1 MKTQNQFIQPQR
13 GNARTEKTKGFSLR
27 PSILCGLLTFFY
39 AFADSGHLQAE
50 PIDLY
55 IATGGKGSTDA
66 PSGIYHATF
75 DPAEGKLSAPKLAVQ
90 VQHPA
95 FLAIAPDGRHLFSA
109 SAGEKS
115 SDVAAFAVLEG
126 GTLKALNT
134 QPSEGVVPC
143 HLQTDR
149 TGSALFVANYR
160 DGKIAALRIKEDGSL
175 EPSKSVH
182 QHAGSSILPRQQG
195 PHPHSI
201 YPTPDN
207 RRVFVPDLGMD
218 KVLVYGFDPA
228 RATLKPQGEVVLPP
242 GSGPR
247 HLNFSTD
254 GKHAFVLSEIGLTV
268 SVFDLKDGLRVTQTI
283 STVEKSEP
291 SGMSASEIRV
301 HPSGQFVYAA
311 NRGKGNDSI
320 AVFRAAIGHL
330 NKAALERLQI
340 VPAEVRVPRSIQID
354 PTGRWLLACGQ
365 QSNDIAIFSID
376 PVTGML
382 TFTGEKVAASS
393 PISIEF
399 LPVSRLTSPAM
410 YAKALGGSWNASTGR
425 FYKDGNNPPISA
437 DHIAE
442 LVAFPEVKILHFN
455 GVPIHLDQA
464 KALGQAKHLEELLIV
479 HVNVGDS
486 ALLSELAKIKTLK
499 HIHVGS
505 SNFGDEGV
513 MILTG
518 LPRLTTLAL
527 SHTGFDPKNPI
538 TAKGLQAVADRLPEL
553 ELFYLNLHR
562 MEDDMIPQLARLQKL
577 RSLSIEMIDDAFLA
591 KVQKVLPD
599 TKVFA
604 RRGLSPRP

>member
-1 MKTQNQFIQPQR
+1 MK
-13 GNARTEKTKGFSLR
+13 RTLYC
-27 PSILCGLLTFFY
+27 LALL
-39 AFADSGHLQAE
+39 AFLLSSGHLPAA
-50 PIDLY
+50 PLDLY
-55 IATGGKGSTDA
+55 LATGGRGSTDA

-109 SAGEKS
+109 SAGEKG
-115 SDVAAFAVLEG
+115 SDVAAFAVLEVG
-126 GTLKALNT
+126 ALKALNT
-134 QPSEGVVPC
+134 QPSEGIVPC

-182 QHAGSSILPRQQG
+182 QHAGSSILPRQQS

-201 YPTPDN
+201 YTSPNN
-207 RRVFVPDLGMD
+207 RRVFVPELGLD

-228 RATLKPQGEVVLPP
+228 RTTLQPAGEVVLPP

-268 SVFDLKDGLRVTQTI
+268 SVIDLKDDLRVTQTI
-283 STVEKSEP
+283 STVEKKSEP
-291 SGMSASEIRV
+291 SPMSASEIRV
-301 HPSGQFVYAA
+301 HPSGQFVYSA
-311 NRGKGNDSI
+311 NRGKGDDSI

-330 NKAALERLQI
+330 NNAALERLQI
-340 VPAEVRVPRSIQID
+340 VPAEVRVPRSFQID
-354 PTGRWLLACGQ
+354 PTGRWLLVCGQ
-365 QSNDIAIFSID
+365 QSNDIAIFVID

-382 TFTGEKVAASS
+382 TFTGKKVAMPS

-399 LPVSRLTSPAM
+399 LPVSKLTSPAM

-437 DHIAE
+437 DHIAD

-455 GVPIHLDQA
+455 GVPVDLEKA

-486 ALLSELAKIKTLK
+486 ALLSEFAKIKTLK

-538 TAKGLQAVADRLPEL
+538 TSKGLQAVADRLPEL

-577 RSLSIEMIDDAFLA
+577 RSLSIEMIDDAFRERI
-591 KVQKVLPD
+591 QKVLPNA
-599 TKVFA
+599 KIFG
-604 RRGLSPRP
+604 RRGLNPKP

>member
-1 MKTQNQFIQPQR
+1 M
-13 GNARTEKTKGFSLR
+13 TKPCFPMHPTLFHPR
-27 PSILCGLLTFFY
+27 LLG
-39 AFADSGHLQAE
+39 AVLAALALLAAN
-50 PIDLY
+50 PAVALDLY
-55 IATGGKGSTDA
+55 IATGGAGSTEA

-75 DPAEGKLSAPKLAVQ
+75 DPADGKLSAPKLAAE

-95 FLAIAPDGRHLFSA
+95 FLAVAPDGRHLFSA

-115 SDVAAFAVLEG
+115 SDVVSFAVLED
-126 GTLKALNT
+126 GTLKLLNT
-134 QPSEGVVPC
+134 QSSEGSVPC

-149 TGSALFVANYR
+149 TGRALFVANYR
-160 DGKIAALRIKEDGSL
+160 DGKVAALRIKEDGSL
-175 EPSKSVH
+175 EPSQSVH
-182 QHAGSSILPRQQG
+182 QHEGSGLLPRQQS

-201 YPTPDN
+201 YPSPDN
-207 RRVFVPDLGMD
+207 RRVLVPDLGLD

-228 RATLKPQGEVVLPP
+228 RAALKPQGEIVLPP

-268 SVFDLKDGLRVTQTI
+268 SVIDLKDGLRVTQTI
-283 STVEKSEP
+283 STVEEKSEP

-301 HPSGQFVYAA
+301 HPSGQFVYTA
-311 NRGKGNDSI
+311 NRGKGDDSI
-320 AVFRAAIGHL
+320 AVFRAAIGHR
-330 NKAALERLQI
+330 NDASLERIQI
-340 VPAEVRVPRSIQID
+340 VPAEVRVPRSFQID

-365 QSNDIAIFSID
+365 QSNDIAIFAID

-382 TFTGEKVAASS
+382 TFTGDKVAVPS

-399 LPVSRLTSPAM
+399 LPVSKLTSPAM

-437 DHIAE
+437 DHIAD

-455 GVPIHLDQA
+455 GVPINPDQA
-464 KALGQAKHLEELLIV
+464 KVLGQAKHLEELLIV

-486 ALLSELAKIKTLK
+486 ALLSEFAKIKTLK

-505 SNFGDEGV
+505 SNFGDEGL

-527 SHTGFDPKNPI
+527 SHTGSDPKNPI
-538 TAKGLQAVADRLPEL
+538 TAQGLKAVADHLPNL
-553 ELFYLNLHR
+553 EHFYLNLHR
-562 MEDDMIPQLARLQKL
+562 MEDDMIPQLARLRKL
-577 RSLSIEMIDDAFLA
+577 RSLSIEKIDDAFLA
-591 KVQKVLPD
+591 KVQQVLPN
-599 TKVFA
+599 TKAGA
-604 RRGLSPRP
+604 RPGLNPKP

>member
-1 MKTQNQFIQPQR
+1 MKTTSTVHHRPI
-13 GNARTEKTKGFSLR
+13 TMKSILIFSLALVAAN
-27 PSILCGLLTFFY
+27 PAVAL
-39 AFADSGHLQAE
+39 
-50 PIDLY
+50 DLY
-55 IATGGKGSTDA
+55 IATGGKGSAEA

-75 DPAEGKLSAPKLAVQ
+75 DPADGKLSAPKLAAE

-95 FLAIAPDGRHLFSA
+95 FLAVAPDGRHLFSA
-109 SAGEKS
+109 SAGDTS
-115 SDVAAFAVLEG
+115 SDVASFAVLEN
-126 GTLKALNT
+126 GTLKLLNT
-134 QPSEGVVPC
+134 QSSEGTVPC

-175 EPSKSVH
+175 EPSQSVH
-182 QHAGSSILPRQQG
+182 QHEGSSILPRQQS

-201 YPTPDN
+201 YTSPDN
-207 RRVFVPDLGMD
+207 RRVLVPDLGLD

-228 RATLKPQGEVVLPP
+228 RAALKPQGEIVLPP

-268 SVFDLKDGLRVTQTI
+268 SVIDLKDGLRVTQTI
-283 STVEKSEP
+283 STVEEKSEP

-311 NRGKGNDSI
+311 NRGKGDDSI

-330 NKAALERLQI
+330 NNASLERIQI
-340 VPAEVRVPRSIQID
+340 VPAEVRTPRSFQID

-365 QSNDIAIFSID
+365 QSNDIAVFAID

-382 TFTGEKVAASS
+382 TFTGEKVAAPS

-399 LPVSRLTSPAM
+399 LPAPELTSPAM
-410 YAKALGGSWNASTGR
+410 YAKALGGSWNASKAR
-425 FYKDGNNPPISA
+425 FYKDGNNPPVSA

-442 LVAFPEVKILHFN
+442 LVAFPELKILHFN
-455 GVPIHLDQA
+455 LVPINLDQA
-464 KALGQAKHLEELLIV
+464 KVLGQAKHLEELLIV
-479 HVNVGDS
+479 HVDVGDN
-486 ALLSELAKIKTLK
+486 ARLSEFAKIKTLK

-505 SNFGDEGV
+505 SNFGDEGL

-527 SHTGFDPKNPI
+527 SHTGSDPKNPI
-538 TAKGLQAVADRLPEL
+538 TAKGLQAVADHLPNL
-553 ELFYLNLHR
+553 EIFYLNLHR
-562 MEDDMIPQLARLQKL
+562 MDDDMIPQLARLQKL
-577 RSLSIEMIDDAFLA
+577 KSISIEQIDDAFRA
-591 KVQKVLPD
+591 KVQKVLPN
-599 TKVFA
+599 TNVSV
-604 RRGLSPRP
+604 RRGLTPKP

>member
-1 MKTQNQFIQPQR
+1 MKPYLISHPTLSFP
-13 GNARTEKTKGFSLR
+13 ARSLGAV
-27 PSILCGLLTFFY
+27 LAGLLLV
-39 AFADSGHLQAE
+39 AAPPADAL
-50 PIDLY
+50 DLY
-55 IATGGKGSTDA
+55 IATGGKGQPDA
-66 PSGIYHATF
+66 PSGIYHARL
-75 DPAEGKLSAPKLAVQ
+75 DPDSGKLTPPQLAAEVA
-90 VQHPA
+90 HPA
-95 FLAIAPDGRHLFSA
+95 FLAMAPNGRFLFSA
-109 SAGEKS
+109 AAEDGASRLVSFAIGEDGS
-115 SDVAAFAVLEG
+115 LRRI
-126 GTLKALNT
+126 NT

-149 TGSALFVANYR
+149 TGSALFVANFR

-182 QHAGSSILPRQQG
+182 QHAGSSILPRQEG

-201 YPTPDN
+201 YPSLDN
-207 RRVFVPDLGMD
+207 RRVFVPDLGLD

-228 RATLKPQGEVVLPP
+228 RTTLKPAGEVVLPP

-268 SVFDLKDGLRVTQTI
+268 SVINLKDGLRVTQTI
-283 STVEKSEP
+283 STVEEKSEP
-291 SGMSASEIRV
+291 SGRSASEIRV

-311 NRGKGNDSI
+311 NRGKGDDSI

-330 NKAALERLQI
+330 NNAALERLQI
-340 VPAEVRVPRSIQID
+340 VPAEVRVPRSFQID
-354 PTGRWLLACGQ
+354 PTGRWLLVCGQ
-365 QSNDIAIFSID
+365 ESNDIAIFAIE

-382 TFTGEKVAASS
+382 TFTGKKVAAPS

-399 LPVSRLTSPAM
+399 LPVSKPTSPAM

-442 LVAFPEVKILHFN
+442 LVAFPELKILHFN

-479 HVNVGDS
+479 HVDVGDS
-486 ALLSELAKIKTLK
+486 ALLSEFAKIKTLK

-505 SNFGDEGV
+505 SNFGDAGV
-513 MILTG
+513 VILTG

-538 TAKGLQAVADRLPEL
+538 TAKGLQAVADHLPEL
-553 ELFYLNLHR
+553 EVFYLNLHR

-577 RSLSIEMIDDAFLA
+577 RSLSPEMIDDAFRERI
-591 KVQKVLPD
+591 QKVLPNA
-599 TKVFA
+599 KISA
-604 RRGLSPRP
+604 RHGLNPQP